1 MKLFTTIAAFLV
13 GLISVGHLLR
23 LLFGWGLVIDEKVIP
38 MWPSVVVFLV
48 FLVFAL
54 VAVMVWREHRVA

>member
-48 FLVFAL
+48 FAL

>member
-1 MKLFTTIAAFLV
+1 MKPFTTIAAFLV

-23 LLFGWGLVIDEKVIP
+23 LLFGWGLVIDGKVIP
-38 MWPSVVVFLV
+38 MWPSVVVLLF
-48 FLVFAL
+48 FSL